1 MALHY
6 PLSDDI
12 VLATAIDWGLR
23 IEVNL
28 LSNLA
33 LLFKMLMKVYLSNS
47 LETLKLILKLSV
59 IRQMKTQNKEEH
71 WKRKKFK
78 LGYFRNKN
86 PM

>member
-12 VLATAIDWGLR
+12 VLATAVDWGLR

-59 IRQMKTQNKEEH
+59 ICQMKTQNKE
-71 WKRKKFK
+71 
-78 LGYFRNKN
+78 
-86 PM
+86 